1 MTETTQALLQA
12 NSIRS
17 QIEKLNPSNDATK
30 NAIAEFQKKLTAL
43 AGSPRGFFA
52 PPSPEPTLS
61 RINGEVS
68 TLYQQI
74 WQVDAEPTSS
84 QTEALAATQPAAS
97 QVLERWSD
105 LKNTAVPELNRVLR
119 EAQAPE
125 VHVEDHPAQVE
136 ISVDEE

>member
-17 QIEKLNPSNDATK
+17 QIEKLNPPNDTTK
-30 NAIAEFQKKLTAL
+30 NAIAELQKKLAAL
-43 AGSPRGFFA
+43 VGASGGFLA

-68 TLYQQI
+68 TLYPQI

-97 QVLERWSD
+97 EVFGRWSD

-136 ISVDEE
+136 SAEEE